1 MLDAEAKER
10 QAALLGRLI
19 QRPPRIGS
27 DRVASERTSERARD
41 SHGCCCCL
49 CRWNQLCRPLVG
61 SAGDKNMP
69 QPPKSEFGLEEKEE
83 DEEVAL
89 MSFEFVHSATMR
101 H

>member
-1 MLDAEAKER
+1 
-10 QAALLGRLI
+10 
-19 QRPPRIGS
+19 
-27 DRVASERTSERARD
+27 
-41 SHGCCCCL
+41 
-49 CRWNQLCRPLVG
+49 
-61 SAGDKNMP
+61 MP